1 MVRLEPKEKAL
12 ARNISITQEEEYE
25 IAEQII
31 FDFKE
36 MGIKEFEYLRTLSN
50 IVLDKKRECKIIDPE
65 GYLTSQK
72 FIREECEIE
81 AIDLLA
87 GDDPYFAH
95 KYRSLVSNKNYV
107 DDNLYENELYNDD
120 EISYNS
126 KALK

>member
-1 MVRLEPKEKAL
+1 M
-12 ARNISITQEEEYE
+12 
-25 IAEQII
+25 
-31 FDFKE
+31 
-36 MGIKEFEYLRTLSN
+36 
-50 IVLDKKRECKIIDPE
+50 
-65 GYLTSQK
+65 
-72 FIREECEIE
+72 E